1 MPKDD
6 LASVGHMLDTA
17 QRAVGKIR
25 GKARRDF
32 DADENLRLALAY
44 LLQIVG
50 EVTRQVSPGFRA
62 SHPTI
67 PWNAIIGMRH
77 KVVHDYMN
85 VDEDVVWRTATQ
97 ELEPLIV
104 ALERLLPPAYPGAKE

>member
-17 QRAVGKIR
+17 QRAVAKIR

-50 EVTRQVSPGFRA
+50 EAGRQVSPGFRA

-104 ALERLLPPAYPGAKE
+104 ELERLLRSAIPEEEA